1 MTRAVRWELR
11 KQKFSRTYRSF
22 FFYAITF
29 IPCSSSL
36 FIIHVR
42 TAALYEKELD
52 GIRNWPS
59 VLGTL
64 LPSSWKAMSSQA
76 QNSMANLRACRLSI
90 ASFRTVFF
98 PFVFLTSARAYVTYA
113 PQEPCNSIFLPSIK
127 FSYRRFRR
135 RLWYF
140 SPHSSNT
147 FNINCLLLTHR
158 LYNIY
163 LYLKLGAYLIK
174 IR

>member
-1 MTRAVRWELR
+1 MHLLFSISLDAPTTKSKQWYMEHVICHTRPWRIKKAVL
-11 KQKFSRTYRSF
+11 QNVSHL
-22 FFYAITF
+22 FFYSVTF

-42 TAALYEKELD
+42 AAALYEKELD

-64 LPSSWKAMSSQA
+64 LPSSWKAMSPQA
-76 QNSMANLRACRLSI
+76 RYPTSNLRVCRLST

-98 PFVFLTSARAYVTYA
+98 SLRFLNFCPRL
-113 PQEPCNSIFLPSIK
+113 CCLCPSRTPIPSSFHPK

-135 RLWYF
+135 RLEYF
-140 SPHSSNT
+140 
-147 FNINCLLLTHR
+147 
-158 LYNIY
+158 
-163 LYLKLGAYLIK
+163 
-174 IR
+174 